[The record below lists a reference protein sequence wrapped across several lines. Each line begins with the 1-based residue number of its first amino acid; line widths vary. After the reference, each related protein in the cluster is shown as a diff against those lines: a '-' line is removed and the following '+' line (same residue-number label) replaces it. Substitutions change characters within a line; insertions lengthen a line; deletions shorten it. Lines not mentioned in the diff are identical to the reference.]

1 MRLYLCFRLYP
12 IAAAALLLSTLPVWA
27 GPGTDA
33 YDAGD
38 YKRALAILEPQARNG
53 KAEAQYFLGR
63 MREAGQGIEASR
75 ERALFWYAK
84 AAAQGHVQARAALE
98 SLGAPPPDTGPK
110 PMVGAA
116 LSPPAALTPGRP
128 GAAPSDPERLLAM
141 LEGRLPYERARAPQL
156 VEALKRRAETGQA
169 DSAAVLGAYYE
180 SPLAGKPDFAVAA
193 RWYARAVELGYPLAA
208 NNLGALHYDGRG
220 VAQDFAEAARLYRI
234 AAEGGYAVAQY
245 NLALMLGQGRGIAT
259 DVPGMLVWL
268 RKSAAQDYPRAQAQL
283 ARLTLDGLGVEK
295 NPVEAG
301 RLFLA
306 AAQAGN
312 ANGQYWYGHMT
323 ASGTGVTRDLAIGA
337 DWILKAADAGLPIAL
352 QEAGSI
358 FELGLGR
365 NADPARAVAY
375 YRKAGEAGVR
385 EAAARLA
392 TAYANGEL
400 GLRQDTLEAAR
411 WAARA
416 K

>member
-1 MRLYLCFRLYP
+1 MRLRP
-12 IAAAALLLSTLPVWA
+12 VIATVLFLSILPAWA
-27 GPGTDA
+27 GPGSDA
-33 YDAGD
+33 YEAGD
-38 YKRALAILEPQARNG
+38 YKRALAILEPQAKNG
-53 KAEAQYFLGR
+53 KADAQYLLGR
-63 MREAGQGIEASR
+63 MRENGQGVEADR

-84 AAAQGHVQARAALE
+84 AAAQGHVQAKAALE
-98 SLGAPPPDTGPK
+98 SLNGTQSDTGPK

-116 LSPPAALTPGRP
+116 LSPPSVLMPTRP
-128 GAAPSDPERLLAM
+128 EAAPSESERLLAM
-141 LEGRLPYERARAPQL
+141 LEGRLPFDRARVPQM
-156 VEALKRRAETGQA
+156 VDVLKRRAETGHA
-169 DSAAVLGAYYE
+169 ESAAVLGAYYE
-180 SPLAGKPDFAVAA
+180 SALAGKPDFSVAA
-193 RWYARAVELGYPLAA
+193 RWYSRAVELGYPLAA
-208 NNLGALHYDGRG
+208 NNLGALHFDGRG
-220 VAQDFAEAARLYRI
+220 VPQDFTEAARLYRL

-259 DVPGMLVWL
+259 DVPQMIEWL
-268 RKSAAQDYPRAQAQL
+268 KKSTVQGYPRAQAQL

-312 ANGQYWYGHMT
+312 ANAQYWYGRMT
-323 ASGTGVTRDLAIGA
+323 ATGSGVTRDLSIGA
-337 DWILKAADAGLPIAL
+337 DWILKAANAGLPIAL
-352 QEAGSI
+352 QEAGAI
-358 FELGLGR
+358 YELGLGR
-365 NADPARAVAY
+365 GIDPARALAF
-375 YRKAGEAGVR
+375 YRMAGDAGVK

-400 GLRQDTLEAAR
+400 GLRQDTGEAAR

>member
-1 MRLYLCFRLYP
+1 MRLHLYP
-12 IAAAALLLSTLPVWA
+12 IVAAALLLSTLPAWA

-33 YDAGD
+33 YEAGD
-38 YKRALAILEPQARNG
+38 YKRALAILEPQAKNG
-53 KAEAQYFLGR
+53 KADAQYLLGR
-63 MREAGQGIEASR
+63 MRENGQGIEASR

-84 AAAQGHVQARAALE
+84 AAAQGHVQAKAALE
-98 SLGAPPPDTGPK
+98 SLGGPPPDTGPK

-116 LSPPAALTPGRP
+116 LSPPSALTPARP
-128 GAAPSDPERLLAM
+128 TAAPTESERLLAM
-141 LEGRLPYERARAPQL
+141 LEGRLPYDRARAPQL
-156 VEALKRRAETGQA
+156 VEALKRRAETGHA
-169 DSAAVLGAYYE
+169 ESAAVLGAYYE
-180 SPLAGKPDFAVAA
+180 SPLAGKPDFSVAA

-220 VAQDFAEAARLYRI
+220 VPQNYAEAARLYRI

-245 NLALMLGQGRGIAT
+245 NLALMLGQGRGIAP
-259 DVPGMLVWL
+259 DVPQMLDWL
-268 RKSAAQDYPRAQAQL
+268 KKSAAQDYPRAQAQL

-312 ANGQYWYGHMT
+312 ANAQYWYGQLT
-323 ASGTGVTRDLAIGA
+323 ATGSGVARDLVIGA
-337 DWILKAADAGLPIAL
+337 DWILKAADAGLPSAM
-352 QEAGSI
+352 QEAGAI
-358 FELGLGR
+358 YELGIGR
-365 NADPARAVAY
+365 SMDQARALAY
-375 YRKAGEAGVR
+375 YRKAGDAGVK

-400 GLRQDTLEAAR
+400 GLRQDTGEAAR
-411 WAARA
+411 WAARS